1 MYTVEFLDEDA
12 VITTLSE
19 DDDQE
24 DVQVIIGDNSTV
36 FVRQWQEYKNEFDVV
51 VMTFQQLL
59 DIVAAVNSPEG
70 LFKLELIKDKKW
82 ITNYINH

>member
-1 MYTVEFLDEDA
+1 MYTVEFIDDDA
-12 VITTLSE
+12 VITTMSE

-24 DVQVIIGDNSTV
+24 DVQVIIGDNSNV

-70 LFKLELIKDKKW
+70 LFKLELIKDKR
-82 ITNYINH
+82 

>member
-12 VITTLSE
+12 VITTMSE

-36 FVRQWQEYKNEFDVV
+36 FV
-51 VMTFQQLL
+51 
-59 DIVAAVNSPEG
+59 
-70 LFKLELIKDKKW
+70 
-82 ITNYINH
+82 

>member
-24 DVQVIIGDNSTV
+24 DGD
-36 FVRQWQEYKNEFDVV
+36 K
-51 VMTFQQLL
+51 QQS
-59 DIVAAVNSPEG
+59 VG
-70 LFKLELIKDKKW
+70 
-82 ITNYINH
+82 

>member
-70 LFKLELIKDKKW
+70 LFKLELIKDKK
-82 ITNYINH
+82 